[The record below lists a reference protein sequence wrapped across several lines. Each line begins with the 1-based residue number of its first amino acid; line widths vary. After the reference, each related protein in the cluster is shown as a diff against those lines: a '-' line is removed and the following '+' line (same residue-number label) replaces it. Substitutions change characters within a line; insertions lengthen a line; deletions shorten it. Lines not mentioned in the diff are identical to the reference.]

1 MNTTHKR
8 PASRKA
14 GPKRNTNN
22 APQKRSRKK
31 QSSIDVDLLTQKAMP
46 QAPTEPYRASRTF
59 ADVPVHKALKS
70 NIARK
75 GFDTPTEIQD
85 KTLDALLAGRDL
97 LGIAQTGTGKTAA
110 FLIPLIHRML
120 QEKGDFQALVLVPT
134 RELAVQVEEEF
145 KGLTAGLKL
154 YSACFIGGTNINRD
168 LQTLRRKSHLVVGT
182 PGRLKDLQQRKAL
195 RFNDFSILIL
205 DEFDRMLDM
214 GFNKEVM
221 RIAEAIPQRQQT
233 MLFSATLDKQQQVFI
248 DQLLKKP
255 VEVKVSSGE
264 TTNEHIY
271 QEIIKVA
278 EGENKFQVLLEMLAR
293 PDFDKVLIFAETKR
307 WVSRVNRQLEKSG
320 ITSDEIHGN
329 KSQNYRQRA
338 LKRFKSG
345 QVQVL
350 VATDVAARGLDVSDV
365 THVINYQM
373 PSSLDS
379 YIHRIGR
386 TGRAGKT
393 GKAYTFL
400 N

>member
-1 MNTTHKR
+1 MGCVLLHQ
-8 PASRKA
+8 PMILVMFS
-14 GPKRNTNN
+14 
-22 APQKRSRKK
+22 QI
-31 QSSIDVDLLTQKAMP
+31 SIV
-46 QAPTEPYRASRTF
+46 E
-59 ADVPVHKALKS
+59 LKI
-70 NIARK
+70 N
-75 GFDTPTEIQD
+75 
-85 KTLDALLAGRDL
+85 
-97 LGIAQTGTGKTAA
+97 
-110 FLIPLIHRML
+110 
-120 QEKGDFQALVLVPT
+120 
-134 RELAVQVEEEF
+134 
-145 KGLTAGLKL
+145 
-154 YSACFIGGTNINRD
+154 YS
-168 LQTLRRKSHLVVGT
+168 LHLVVGT

-264 TTNEHIY
+264 TTNEHID

>member
-1 MNTTHKR
+1 ML
-8 PASRKA
+8 
-14 GPKRNTNN
+14 
-22 APQKRSRKK
+22 KK
-31 QSSIDVDLLTQKAMP
+31 KVYILNLFQSLIYLFFFGGSAFHALQ
-46 QAPTEPYRASRTF
+46 YR
-59 ADVPVHKALKS
+59 V
-70 NIARK
+70 
-75 GFDTPTEIQD
+75 
-85 KTLDALLAGRDL
+85 RD
-97 LGIAQTGTGKTAA
+97 
-110 FLIPLIHRML
+110 ML
-120 QEKGDFQALVLVPT
+120 QWHVYVGANLLVGGVEFDHFLGPGLGPGYHT
-134 RELAVQVEEEF
+134 RLPLPMR
-145 KGLTAGLKL
+145 LT
-154 YSACFIGGTNINRD
+154 GGFE
-168 LQTLRRKSHLVVGT
+168 
-182 PGRLKDLQQRKAL
+182 GRLKDLHQRKAL

-264 TTNEHIY
+264 TTNEHID